1 VYSGDGSGT
10 PVGLLRAFGDY
21 MSLKLS
27 RFSSLASPCI
37 VSLSLVL
44 AVSAAACGGGD
55 DGGGDGASAACI
67 EAEEHS
73 DLEWIQ
79 ENVFTVSC
87 ALSTSCHRGS
97 ANSALNLNL
106 EAGMA
111 EANMLDVPAMGEFAD
126 GLDIVEPGQP
136 DQSYLMVILG
146 QFGTDDPR
154 LPQDS
159 AGNRITMPDSA
170 TGLDLLCP
178 EKRDAIERW
187 ITAL

>member
-1 VYSGDGSGT
+1 
-10 PVGLLRAFGDY
+10 

-27 RFSSLASPCI
+27 RFSSFASPFI
-37 VSLSLVL
+37 ASLSLVL
-44 AVSAAACGGGD
+44 VVSSVACGGGD
-55 DGGGDGASAACI
+55 DGGDDGEGSSAECI

-79 ENVFTVSC
+79 EKIFTVSC
-87 ALSTSCHRGS
+87 SLSTSCHRGS
-97 ANSALNLNL
+97 ANSALMLNL
-106 EAGMA
+106 EAGMS

-136 DQSYLMVILG
+136 EQSYLMVILG
-146 QFGTDDPR
+146 QYGTNDPR

-170 TGLDLLCP
+170 TGLDPLC
-178 EKRDAIERW
+178 EQKRDAIERW
-187 ITAL
+187 ITDL

>member
-1 VYSGDGSGT
+1 
-10 PVGLLRAFGDY
+10 

-27 RFSSLASPCI
+27 RFSSFAALSLA
-37 VSLSLVL
+37 SLSLFLV
-44 AVSAAACGGGD
+44 VSCGGGD
-55 DGGGDGASAACI
+55 DGDSDDGDGTSAACL

-73 DLEWIQ
+73 DLDWIQ
-79 ENVFTVSC
+79 ENIFTVSC
-87 ALSTSCHRGS
+87 SLSTSCHRGS
-97 ANSALNLNL
+97 ANSALGLNL
-106 EAGMA
+106 EAGMS

-126 GLDIVEPGQP
+126 GLDIVEPGAP
-136 DQSYLMVILG
+136 EESYLMVILG
-146 QFGTDDPR
+146 QYGTDDPR

-170 TGLDLLCP
+170 TGLELLCQ

>member
-1 VYSGDGSGT
+1 
-10 PVGLLRAFGDY
+10 
-21 MSLKLS
+21 
-27 RFSSLASPCI
+27 
-37 VSLSLVL
+37 
-44 AVSAAACGGGD
+44 
-55 DGGGDGASAACI
+55 
-67 EAEEHS
+67 
-73 DLEWIQ
+73 
-79 ENVFTVSC
+79 
-87 ALSTSCHRGS
+87 
-97 ANSALNLNL
+97 
-106 EAGMA
+106 MA
-111 EANMLDVPAMGEFAD
+111 EANMVDVPAMGEFAD

-159 AGNRITMPDSA
+159 AGNKITMPDSA